1 MIKLFL
7 CASIIVI
14 CSCEN
19 STGKLKSVNNQ
30 SVLYKKETCS
40 IFEELV
46 LIETHL
52 QNTYFSFENYKEAL
66 FVSRDSLLKS
76 KNVTLEQFNKSFDHY
91 AKSDK
96 EMTALYEEI
105 LNDLNENAAKTSTKN

>member
-1 MIKLFL
+1 MMRIFVFL
-7 CASIIVI
+7 SIIVI
-14 CSCEN
+14 CSCDN
-19 STGKLKSVNNQ
+19 SNSQLKLESNE
-30 SVLYKKETCS
+30 SVLSKKQTCS

-66 FVSRDSLLKS
+66 FISRDSLLKS

-96 EMTALYEEI
+96 EMSDLYEEI
-105 LNDLNENAAKTSTKN
+105 LNNMNENAAKTSVKN

>member
-1 MIKLFL
+1 MMRIFVFL
-7 CASIIVI
+7 SIIVI
-14 CSCEN
+14 CSCDN
-19 STGKLKSVNNQ
+19 SNSQLKLESNE
-30 SVLYKKETCS
+30 SVLSKKQTCS

-52 QNTYFSFENYKEAL
+52 QNVYFSFENYKEAL
-66 FVSRDSLLKS
+66 FISRDSVLKS

-96 EMTALYEEI
+96 EMAALYEEI

>member
-1 MIKLFL
+1 MRIFVFL
-7 CASIIVI
+7 SIIVI
-14 CSCEN
+14 CSCDN
-19 STGKLKSVNNQ
+19 SNSQLKLESNE
-30 SVLYKKETCS
+30 SVLSKKQTCS

-52 QNTYFSFENYKEAL
+52 QNVYFSFENYKEAL
-66 FVSRDSLLKS
+66 FISRDSVLKS

-96 EMTALYEEI
+96 EMAALYEEI

>member
-1 MIKLFL
+1 MMRIFVFL
-7 CASIIVI
+7 SIIVI
-14 CSCEN
+14 CSCDN
-19 STGKLKSVNNQ
+19 SNSQLKLGSNE
-30 SVLYKKETCS
+30 SVLSKKQTCS

-66 FVSRDSLLKS
+66 FISRDSLLKS
-76 KNVTLEQFNKSFDHY
+76 KNVTLEQFNKSFDNY

-96 EMTALYEEI
+96 EMSVLYEEI
-105 LNDLNENAAKTSTKN
+105 LNNMNENAAKTSVKN

>member
-1 MIKLFL
+1 MMRIFVFL
-7 CASIIVI
+7 SIIVI
-14 CSCEN
+14 CSCDN
-19 STGKLKSVNNQ
+19 SNSQLKLESNE
-30 SVLYKKETCS
+30 SVLSKKQTCS

-66 FVSRDSLLKS
+66 FISRDSLLKS

-96 EMTALYEEI
+96 EMSVLYEEI
-105 LNDLNENAAKTSTKN
+105 LNNMNENAAKTSVKN